1 MKKILILSVCLFICW
16 TLFAQ
21 QQRTKVA
28 CVGNSI
34 TYGTGLSD
42 RSTQSYPVQLQKM
55 LGGRYEVEN
64 FGKPGATLLNQG
76 HRPYTRQEEYRK
88 ALDFAGDIVVIHLG
102 INDTD
107 PRDWPNYRDSFVKD
121 YLDLIDSFRKANP
134 DARIIIARMTP
145 IADRHPRFLSGT
157 RDWHGEIQTA
167 IENVA
172 RYTGVQLIDF
182 HAPLYPYPYLLPD
195 AVHPTAEGA
204 AIMAKT
210 VYSAVTGDYG
220 GLSLSPLYTDN
231 MVLQRDTPL
240 SIHGT
245 ADAGEQVTVRIDR
258 QQWITKTT
266 PDGKWSVKLS
276 PLKAGGPYTLTVS
289 TPKKTLKYANV
300 LVGEVWLCS
309 GQSNMEFMLNQST
322 TGKKDIPQAA
332 DEQLRLYD
340 MKARWRTN
348 AVQWDASVLDSL
360 NHLQYY
366 EDTRWETSTPD
377 NAACFSA
384 IAYYFGRMLRDSL
397 NVPVG
402 LICNAI
408 GGSPTESWVDR
419 NTLEYQFPA
428 ILKDWTHNDFIQ
440 DWVRGRAALNVKLS
454 KEKYQRHPYEPC
466 YLYESGIRPLEQ
478 YPVKGV
484 IWYQG
489 ESNAHNRE
497 AHEKLFKLLIGSW
510 RKNWANEELPFYYVQ
525 LSSIARPSWPW
536 FRDSQRRMMDEIP
549 HTGMAVSSDYG
560 DSLDVHPRNKRPIGE
575 RLARWALNKTYGM
588 AGIVPSGPLFRQA
601 DFRED
606 AVYVTFDYGKGM
618 KSSDGAPLRT
628 FEVAET
634 DGVYY
639 PAVAEV
645 IDGRINRIKV
655 YSEQVKHPRYVRYGW
670 QPFTRANLVNEA
682 GLPAST
688 FRAESAKPFVTDVRL
703 QKMVGFPKS
712 EKGIRWGV
720 SACYSGILNGNLLMA
735 GGCNFPDVPASEG
748 GKKKFY
754 RGIYAATINS
764 DTVLAWRKVGELPV
778 AAAYGVSVSCQ
789 DGIICAGGTDGKNS
803 LTSVYKISWNENNR
817 KAGKNLKAIG
827 SLKSGRDE
835 DTEKNEQTGKDGQAE
850 SGQAEKNEQIGKN
863 EQTGKDR
870 QAGKHGKVQIEPFPD
885 LPYALDNMYG
895 TLVGNRLFITG
906 GNRDGKPS
914 NSFLCLDLDNLAA
927 GWQQLPEFPGA
938 ARVQPVCAGQYKDGD
953 ARIYLWGG
961 FAASVDGKPATLS
974 TDGYCYSSTSRQWTP
989 VATPTGNNAPVA
1001 TPTGNNTPI
1010 ATPMSNDDEPISLG
1024 GGTAIAINDSLIL
1037 CTGGVNKDIFLAAL
1051 QRPEKDYL
1059 LHPAGWYKF
1068 NDRILVYNIRRN
1080 TWQEVARSPYTARAG
1095 AALTGWDKTYYNI
1108 NGEVKPGIR
1117 TSDIIKITVE

>member
-107 PRDWPNYRDSFVKD
+107 PRDWPNYRDFFVKD

-134 DARIIIARMTP
+134 NARIIIARMTP

-167 IENVA
+167 IETIA
-172 RYTGVQLIDF
+172 HHAGVQLIDF

-220 GLSLSPLYTDN
+220 GLSLPPIYTDN
-231 MVLQRDTPL
+231 MVLQRDMPL

-258 QQWITKTT
+258 QQWIAKTA

-276 PLKAGGPYTLTVS
+276 PLKAGGPHTLTVS

-366 EDTRWETSTPD
+366 KDTRWESSTPD
-377 NAACFSA
+377 NAARFSA
-384 IAYYFGRMLRDSL
+384 VAYYFGRMLRDSL

-419 NTLEYQFPA
+419 NTLEYQFPD

-634 DGVYY
+634 DGIYY

-655 YSEQVKHPRYVRYGW
+655 YSEQVKHPQYVRYGW

-712 EKGIRWGV
+712 EKGIRRGV

-754 RGIYAATINS
+754 RGIYAATLNP

-789 DGIICAGGTDGKNS
+789 DGIICVGGTDGKNA

-817 KAGKNLKAIG
+817 KAGKNLKAVR

-835 DTEKNEQTGKDGQAE
+835 ETEKNEQAGKSRTIGKNEQIGKDRQTGKDGQIRKHE
-850 SGQAEKNEQIGKN
+850 
-863 EQTGKDR
+863 
-870 QAGKHGKVQIEPFPD
+870 QAGKHGKVQIETLPD

-895 TLVGNRLFITG
+895 TLVGHRLFITG

-914 NSFLCLDLDNLAA
+914 NSFLSLDLDNLAA
-927 GWQQLPEFPGA
+927 DWQQLPEFPGA

-974 TDGYCYSSTSRQWTP
+974 TDGYCYSSASRQWTP
-989 VATPTGNNAPVA
+989 VATPTGNDTPV
-1001 TPTGNNTPI
+1001 